1 MQIKSFF
8 VPPYSLNGDEF
19 PVHIIFEGSNLTQIT
34 VKFDHELSV
43 KEIYNVP
50 EDGYEI
56 ISDQE
61 LKIRDLEIDGYLG
74 LVLISEIENEPNKQ
88 CNIVLEMHEREERII
103 QQKNIHIFRPVIK
116 VVSVPSQIS
125 VSYDSSKKKYNVS
138 DKIVLKNIGLGSA
151 IVNIKVDERSAGKID
166 MPENLREFFEG
177 FMIDL
182 NAYISTLK
190 IHYPEVSPIIS
201 EFLRFFG
208 HPELIIE
215 ETRKDNVKAVVERF
229 IEILE
234 NDENLASEFTEAVVS
249 SYLKNIQLITEISS
263 FLEYLHSTA
272 EGKVIFTNP
281 VEVLSSESRTFR
293 TGFSLGITDLAL
305 NSYPELLIDNINV
318 EFKGTNSVPLYLLF
332 DWQTDSI
339 FMHRGDL
346 NY

>member
-1 MQIKSFF
+1 MQINSFY
-8 VPPYSLNGDEF
+8 VPPYTLNGDEF
-19 PVHIIFEGSNLTQIT
+19 PVHIIFEGSNLTHIT
-34 VKFDHELSV
+34 VKFGHELAV

-56 ISDQE
+56 ISAQE
-61 LKIRDLEIDGYLG
+61 LKVRDLEVDGYLG
-74 LVLISEIENEPNKQ
+74 LVLISEIGNEPNKQ
-88 CNIVLEMHEREERII
+88 CNIVLEMREREEQII
-103 QQKNIHIFRPVIK
+103 QQKSIHIFRPVLK

-138 DKIVLKNIGLGSA
+138 DKIVLKNVGLGSA
-151 IVNIKVDERSAGKID
+151 IVNMKVNERSAGKLG
-166 MPENLREFFEG
+166 MPENLREFLEG

-190 IHYPEVSPIIS
+190 VHYPEASPIIS
-201 EFLRFFG
+201 EFFRFFG

-229 IEILE
+229 IEALE
-234 NDENLASEFTEAVVS
+234 NDENLASEFAEAVVS

-272 EGKVIFTNP
+272 EGKVILTNP
-281 VEVLSSESRTFR
+281 VEVLSNESGTFG

-305 NSYPELLIDNINV
+305 NSYPELPIDNINF
-318 EFKGTNSVPLYLLF
+318 EFKGTKSVPLYLLF
-332 DWQTDSI
+332 DWQTDSLFI
-339 FMHRGDL
+339 PRGDL